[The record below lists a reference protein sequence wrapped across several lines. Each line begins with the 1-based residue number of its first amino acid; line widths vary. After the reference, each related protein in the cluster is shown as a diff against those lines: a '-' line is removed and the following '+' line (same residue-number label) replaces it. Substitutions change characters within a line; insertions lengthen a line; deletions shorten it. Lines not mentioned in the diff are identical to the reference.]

1 MQILVLHF
9 ATMHLITVVCVPFY
23 DMYALF
29 CSFCLTFSNIK
40 RMHIILAIAYFL
52 LVLLLSLVIAKEKT
66 IIIIIKATTTYSD
79 LTYLN
84 L

>member
-1 MQILVLHF
+1 MQILVLHL

-23 DMYALF
+23 DMYTLF
-29 CSFCLTFSNIK
+29 FSFCLTFSNIK
-40 RMHIILAIAYFL
+40 RTHIILANAYFVP
-52 LVLLLSLVIAKEKT
+52 VLLLSLVIAKEKT
-66 IIIIIKATTTYSD
+66 IIIIKATTTYSD